1 MEPVT
6 LLPGVRSLFPPSR
19 MSDLIANAR
28 PMTVSVAAAD
38 RPVTVIGPRRGWREL
53 GLREVWR
60 YRDLAGVLA
69 RREVTLRYRQTALGV
84 LWVVLQ
90 PLLAAAIFAF
100 VFGRVARLPSGGG
113 PYFVFAYA
121 GFLAWNA
128 FQSTLLR
135 ASTSLVQNSQ
145 LISKVYFPRLVLPLA
160 TLGLTMLD
168 FAVGAALLVIILPVY
183 RVQPSLAIVT
193 LPFWLGA
200 MALLALGIGLYLA
213 ALVVRYRD
221 VQHALPILVQFGLY
235 ASPVAYA
242 TGAIPAGLARWIR
255 FNPLV
260 GLLDG
265 ARWSLISGA
274 PAPRGLDVAYSLAA
288 IVVAL
293 GVGLVAFRRLEQE
306 FADVV

>member
-1 MEPVT
+1 MS
-6 LLPGVRSLFPPSR
+6 VRFADAQST
-19 MSDLIANAR
+19 AA
-28 PMTVSVAAAD
+28 SVGHGD
-38 RPVTVIGPRRGWREL
+38 RPLTVIGPRRGWAEL
-53 GLREVWR
+53 GLRELWR

-69 RREVTLRYRQTALGV
+69 RREITLRYRQTALGV

-145 LISKVYFPRLVLPLA
+145 LVAKVYFPRLVLPLA
-160 TLGLTMLD
+160 TLGLTALD
-168 FAVGAALLVIILPVY
+168 FVVGATLLVVILPIY
-183 RVQPSLAIVT
+183 RVQPSLAILT
-193 LPFWLGA
+193 LPLWLFA

-242 TGAIPAGLARWIR
+242 TGAIPDKLARWIR

-265 ARWSLISGA
+265 ARWSLIASA
-274 PAPRGLDVAYSLAA
+274 PAPRPLDMAYSGAA
-288 IVVAL
+288 IVLAL
-293 GVGLVAFRRLEQE
+293 TAGLIAFRRMEQE